1 MAKQNSLV
9 KIEGTIENLTFY
21 KSANGHFV
29 RTKGGVS
36 KNRIMND
43 PAFVRT
49 RENGAEFSSIA
60 GSGKL
65 LRTALGSM
73 LFTAKDNLLTSRL
86 VKVLAQVKN
95 MDSGSVRGE
104 RQEKLY

>member
-29 RTKGGVS
+29 RSKGGVS

-43 PAFVRT
+43 PLQHHKQEIIDAT
-49 RENGAEFSSIA
+49 RFAMARSW
-60 GSGKL
+60 
-65 LRTALGSM
+65 
-73 LFTAKDNLLTSRL
+73 LFGVCSL
-86 VKVLAQVKN
+86 
-95 MDSGSVRGE
+95 
-104 RQEKLY
+104 